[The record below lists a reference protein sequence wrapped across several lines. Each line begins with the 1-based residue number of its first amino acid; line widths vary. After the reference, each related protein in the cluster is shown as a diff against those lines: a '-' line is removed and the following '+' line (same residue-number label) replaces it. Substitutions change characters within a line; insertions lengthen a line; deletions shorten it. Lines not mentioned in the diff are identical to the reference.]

1 MLIEPLLTQLQTLGL
16 RGMSRALEHQQRNPE
31 VEALPFEDRLTL
43 LLQHEHAERQSTRLA
58 QRLRWARL
66 PQMACVEDIDSKTA
80 RGLERGRLTQ
90 LTDLAWVDQHLN
102 VLLSGPTGV
111 GKSYLACALAHQACC
126 QDYAVRY
133 FRVPRLTDE
142 LLSASAQQKRSVF
155 FKLLAK
161 ADLRVLDD
169 FGLTPLAEPFKR
181 DLLEIV
187 DDRFDKKS
195 TLITSQMP
203 VEVWHAHLDDPTL
216 ADAILDRLVHN
227 AYQIELKGESMRKRK
242 PLERTTKT

>member
-1 MLIEPLLTQLQTLGL
+1 MLIEPVMNQLHSLGL
-16 RGMSRALEHQQRNPE
+16 RGMAHALERQQQSRE
-31 VEALPFEDRLTL
+31 IESLAFEDRLTL
-43 LLQHEHAERQSTRLA
+43 LLQHELAARQSTRLA

-66 PQMACVEDIDSKTA
+66 PQPACVEDIDARTP
-80 RGLERGRLTQ
+80 RGLDRGRLAQ
-90 LTDLAWVDQHLN
+90 LTELSWIDEHLN

-111 GKSYLACALAHQACC
+111 GKSYLACALAHQACR
-126 QDYAVRY
+126 QDFAVRY
-133 FRVPRLTDE
+133 FRVPRLNEE
-142 LLSASAQQKRSVF
+142 LLRAGAQHKKSAF

-161 ADLRVLDD
+161 ADLLVLDD
-169 FGLTPLAEPFKR
+169 FGLTPLADPFKR

-203 VEVWHAHLDDPTL
+203 VDAWHTHLDDPTL

-227 AYQIELKGESMRKRK
+227 AYQLELTGESMRKRK
-242 PLERTTKT
+242 PLERPGKT